1 MTMVQRT
8 VQNSINGLSCAALAL
23 TIVVS
28 AVAAHAEDLE
38 QYHSAVATQQQ
49 NRFSQNAI
57 KSFVYHVFALYDKH
71 EDVSKFLPL
80 LSDDGLEMRF
90 PETTLR
96 SKEDFKKWYAGIGD
110 NIQSNT
116 HQLEKLD
123 AKILGNG
130 KYEVDLIVLWQALT
144 KENRYIKFRAHQT
157 WLLRDVKEDSPW
169 PQIVRYVVEEAKE

>member
-1 MTMVQRT
+1 
-8 VQNSINGLSCAALAL
+8 
-23 TIVVS
+23 
-28 AVAAHAEDLE
+28 
-38 QYHSAVATQQQ
+38 
-49 NRFSQNAI
+49 
-57 KSFVYHVFALYDKH
+57 VFALYDKH

-116 HQLEKLD
+116 HQLQKLD

-130 KYEVDLIVLWQALT
+130 TYEVDLIVLWQALT

-157 WLLRDVKEDSPW
+157 WLLRDAKEDSPW
-169 PQIVRYVVEEAKE
+169 PQIFRYVVEEAKE

>member
-1 MTMVQRT
+1 VTMIQHT
-8 VQNSINGLSCAALAL
+8 VQNSINGLSWAALVLAIL
-23 TIVVS
+23 VLGS
-28 AVAAHAEDLE
+28 PAPAQDLE
-38 QYHSAVATQQQ
+38 RYHSAVATQQQ
-49 NRFSQNAI
+49 NRFNENAI

-80 LSDDGLEMRF
+80 LSDDDLEMRF

-110 NIQSNT
+110 SIQSNT

-123 AKILGNG
+123 VKILGNG

-144 KENRYIKFRAHQT
+144 KENEYIKFRAHQI
-157 WLLRDVKEDSPW
+157 WLLRDAEEDSPW
-169 PQIVRYVVEEAKE
+169 PQIVHYVVEEAKE

>member
-1 MTMVQRT
+1 VTMVQRT

-28 AVAAHAEDLE
+28 GIAAPAEALE

-90 PETTLR
+90 PKLPFARKRISRNGMRASVTTFSPTRINWRSLTRRFLETGNT
-96 SKEDFKKWYAGIGD
+96 KW
-110 NIQSNT
+110 T
-116 HQLEKLD
+116 
-123 AKILGNG
+123 
-130 KYEVDLIVLWQALT
+130 
-144 KENRYIKFRAHQT
+144 
-157 WLLRDVKEDSPW
+157 
-169 PQIVRYVVEEAKE
+169 

>member
-1 MTMVQRT
+1 MTQRT
-8 VQNSINGLSCAALAL
+8 IQNSINGLSCAALAL
-23 TIVVS
+23 MIVVS
-28 AVAAHAEDLE
+28 GSAAHAEDLE

-49 NRFSQNAI
+49 NRFSENAI

-80 LSDDGLEMRF
+80 LSDDDLEMRF

-123 AKILGNG
+123 ATILENG
-130 KYEVDLIVLWQALT
+130 KYEVDLIVLWQTLT
-144 KENRYIKFRAHQT
+144 KDNRCIKFRAHQT
-157 WLLRDVKEDSPW
+157 WLLRDAKEDSAW
-169 PQIVRYVVEEAKE
+169 PQIVRYVVEEAKK